1 MATVTQMKCACE
13 PCLCIVDPKQA
24 VQKDGKYYC
33 SEACANGHESG
44 SGCGHTGCG
53 CDS

>member
-13 PCLCIVDPKQA
+13 PCLCVVSLEQA

-33 SEACANGHESG
+33 SEACANGHQSG
-44 SGCGHTGCG
+44 EDCGHRGCG
-53 CDS
+53 C